1 MLNVPDTEIK
11 EGQFNLLLGN
21 FEGPIDLL
29 LVLARSQKVDLS
41 DISISELADQ
51 YINFINQYRNIHI
64 EIAADYLV
72 MAAWLTY
79 LKSRLLLPKEEKTDE
94 YTADELEEALKYQLQ
109 RLEAFQNIS
118 KIIYSRPLVNRDVFY
133 GGSSEGLKVKYN
145 INYTSNLYD
154 LLKSYSQILKSN
166 EQVKQLTI
174 EYSEL
179 YSVDQAVK
187 RLKGIFGNITE
198 WTNFLN
204 VIPNLIKANKTI
216 NKSII
221 SSNFVASLELSKN
234 GFVDLKQDERTSR
247 AGWTAHALPFENT
260 ENKPLVSIVLDDMGL
275 NRLHSD
281 LSLIHI

>member
-1 MLNVPDTEIK
+1 MLNIPDTVIK
-11 EGQFNLLLGN
+11 DGQFNLLLDN

-94 YTADELEEALKYQLQ
+94 YTPDELEEALKYQLQ

-234 GFVDLKQDERTSR
+234 GFIDLKQDKSF
-247 AGWTAHALPFENT
+247 GNIYIKFNQ
-260 ENKPLVSIVLDDMGL
+260 NG
-275 NRLHSD
+275 
-281 LSLIHI
+281 

>member
-1 MLNVPDTEIK
+1 MLNVTDTEIK
-11 EGQFNLLLGN
+11 EGQFNLLLDN

-79 LKSRLLLPKEEKTDE
+79 LKSRLLLPKQEKTDE
-94 YTADELEEALKYQLQ
+94 YTADELEDALKYQLQ

-154 LLKSYSQILKSN
+154 LLKSYSQLLKSN

-187 RLKGIFGNITE
+187 RLKGIFGNIKE

-234 GFVDLKQDERTSR
+234 GFIDLKQDKSF
-247 AGWTAHALPFENT
+247 GNIYIKFNQ
-260 ENKPLVSIVLDDMGL
+260 NG
-275 NRLHSD
+275 
-281 LSLIHI
+281 

>member
-11 EGQFNLLLGN
+11 EGQFNLLLDN

-118 KIIYSRPLVNRDVFY
+118 KIIYSRPIVNRDVFY

-166 EQVKQLTI
+166 KQVKQLTI

-204 VIPNLIKANKTI
+204 IIPNLIKANKTI

-234 GFVDLKQDERTSR
+234 GFIDLKQDENF
-247 AGWTAHALPFENT
+247 GNIYIKFNQ
-260 ENKPLVSIVLDDMGL
+260 NG
-275 NRLHSD
+275 
-281 LSLIHI
+281 

>member
-11 EGQFNLLLGN
+11 EGKFNLLLDN

-118 KIIYSRPLVNRDVFY
+118 KILYSRPLVNRDLFY

-234 GFVDLKQDERTSR
+234 GFIDLKQDKSF
-247 AGWTAHALPFENT
+247 GNIYIKF
-260 ENKPLVSIVLDDMGL
+260 NKNG
-275 NRLHSD
+275 
-281 LSLIHI
+281 

>member
-11 EGQFNLLLGN
+11 EGQFNLLLDN

-51 YINFINQYRNIHI
+51 YVNFINQYRNIHI

-179 YSVDQAVK
+179 YSVDQAIK

-234 GFVDLKQDERTSR
+234 GLIDLKQDESF
-247 AGWTAHALPFENT
+247 GNIYIKFNQ
-260 ENKPLVSIVLDDMGL
+260 NG
-275 NRLHSD
+275 
-281 LSLIHI
+281 